1 MHVVE
6 VKQLNI
12 SKEAIYVGNAYRY
25 EVTVDVAGLK
35 PDDIGVE
42 LVMAKQI
49 ETGQG
54 VKVVSTFE
62 LNVER
67 VDGNNVHYSLD
78 LVPEHTGS
86 YDVALRVFP
95 KNPKLPHRMDFAL
108 VKWA

>member
-1 MHVVE
+1 
-6 VKQLNI
+6 
-12 SKEAIYVGNAYRY
+12 
-25 EVTVDVAGLK
+25 
-35 PDDIGVE
+35 
-42 LVMAKQI
+42 MAKQI